1 MTLSRGLLLQRE
13 FELRI
18 FVSLGIVASVYAV
31 CALAFPLSMPLMA
44 ACAAASGL
52 PVDATRRVG
61 FLFLAVS
68 MALISLLRMWAGTEL
83 SARRV
88 MAFRV
93 QTDRLQTAG
102 PYLLVRNPIY
112 LADFLAICSFA
123 LCLPP
128 AGLAMPLLFYC
139 HYMRLIFFEEKSLG
153 AGFQGRYEAY
163 RESVPRLLPN
173 QGSLRA
179 FARAAAGFR
188 LSREGI
194 RHNALY
200 VLFIPGFLAA
210 AWLND
215 FLPAVVIGV
224 PGVLDWAVIHTR
236 IGVRP

>member
-1 MTLSRGLLLQRE
+1 MTRTLVLQRE

-18 FVSLGIVASVYAV
+18 FVSLGIAAAVYAV
-31 CALAFPLSMPLMA
+31 CVLGFPGAPTLMA
-44 ACAAASGL
+44 ACAAAAGL
-52 PVDATRRVG
+52 PADGARRAG
-61 FLFLAVS
+61 FLFLAVC

-93 QTDRLQTAG
+93 QTDRLETAG

-112 LADFLAICSFA
+112 LADFMAICAFA

-128 AGLAMPLLFYC
+128 AGLAMPLLFYL
-139 HYMRLIFFEEKSLG
+139 HYVRLISYEEISLG
-153 AGFQGRYEAY
+153 DGFRERYEAY
-163 RESVPRLLPN
+163 RDAVPRLLPTRV
-173 QGSLRA
+173 SLRTL
-179 FARAAAGFR
+179 ARAASGFR

-200 VLFIPGFLAA
+200 ILFIPGFLAA
-210 AWLND
+210 AWQND
-215 FLPAVVIGV
+215 FLPALLIGV

-236 IGVRP
+236 IGVHP